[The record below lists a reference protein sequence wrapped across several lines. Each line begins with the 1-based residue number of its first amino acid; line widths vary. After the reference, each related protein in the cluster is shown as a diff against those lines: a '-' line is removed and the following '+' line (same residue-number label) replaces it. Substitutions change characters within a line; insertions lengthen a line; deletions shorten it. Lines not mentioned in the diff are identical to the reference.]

1 MNILEEI
8 ATQHVIKDPPSKEIM
23 KFLGMINTYPKNA
36 TFATQNKDEQ
46 VVMVVRKHI
55 FRNASWM
62 FSAAVAFLTPLL
74 ISFLISF
81 WDTNF
86 NQDLF
91 LTSDIMQSINS
102 PMLSALLLFYYGFVV
117 TYVYFSFIH
126 WFYDV
131 FIITNDRYISI
142 DFDILHGRT
151 IVDIPLSDII
161 DVSEKVLGFLPTII
175 GYGNIE
181 FKTLSEKFIVLD
193 NIPHPTWFR
202 DSFVDLIQ
210 FIRAKKDVKVENPDS
225 EREKDDRLKFEELL
239 DKQLQ
244 DVSEDRKVQF
254 DQSNKIDFNEES
266 VIEERHNQSSSKY
279 IEP

>member
-126 WFYDV
+126 WFYNV

-225 EREKDDRLKFEELL
+225 EREKDDRLEFEELL